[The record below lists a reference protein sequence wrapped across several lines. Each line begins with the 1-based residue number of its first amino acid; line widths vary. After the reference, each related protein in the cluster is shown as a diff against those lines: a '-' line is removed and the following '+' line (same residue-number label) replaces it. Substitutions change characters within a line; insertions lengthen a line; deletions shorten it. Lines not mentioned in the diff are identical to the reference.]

1 MMKFNFSIKTLAV
14 AFVMGMATM
23 TPVVGDDTPLGKEMD
38 ELSGSLKGLRKAE
51 TWADKV
57 ALAQKGQVATLN
69 SLKHLPVIFK
79 DIKDEAEKKKATA
92 DYKRLMGLTYVG
104 LCELEM
110 AFLAEDED
118 KSDAAIDKLK
128 ELKKEGHRAYTED

>member
-1 MMKFNFSIKTLAV
+1 MKFNFSIKTLAV
-14 AFVMGMATM
+14 AFVMGMTTM

-118 KSDAAIDKLK
+118 KADAAIDKLK

>member
-1 MMKFNFSIKTLAV
+1 MKFNFSIKTLAV

-79 DIKDEAEKKKATA
+79 DIKDEAEKKRPPQT
-92 DYKRLMGLTYVG
+92 TSV
-104 LCELEM
+104 
-110 AFLAEDED
+110 
-118 KSDAAIDKLK
+118 
-128 ELKKEGHRAYTED
+128 

>member
-1 MMKFNFSIKTLAV
+1 MNFNFSIKTMVV
-14 AFVMGMATM
+14 AFLMGMAAM

-118 KSDAAIDKLK
+118 KADAAIDKLK

>member
-1 MMKFNFSIKTLAV
+1 MNFNFSIKILAV
-14 AFVMGMATM
+14 AFVMGAATM
-23 TPVVGDDTPLGKEMD
+23 TPVFGDDTPLGKEMD

-51 TWADKV
+51 TWGDKV

-118 KSDAAIDKLK
+118 KADAAIDKLK

>member
-1 MMKFNFSIKTLAV
+1 MKFNFSIKTLAV
-14 AFVMGMATM
+14 AVVMGMGSM
-23 TPVVGDDTPLGKEMD
+23 TPVVADDDTPLGKEMD
-38 ELSGSLKGLRKAE
+38 ELSGALKGLRKAE
-51 TWADKV
+51 SWAAKV

-92 DYKRLMGLTYVG
+92 DYKRLIGLTYVG

-110 AFLAEDED
+110 AFLAEDEEKAD
-118 KSDAAIDKLK
+118 EAIDKLK
-128 ELKKEGHRAYTED
+128 TLKKEGHRAYTED